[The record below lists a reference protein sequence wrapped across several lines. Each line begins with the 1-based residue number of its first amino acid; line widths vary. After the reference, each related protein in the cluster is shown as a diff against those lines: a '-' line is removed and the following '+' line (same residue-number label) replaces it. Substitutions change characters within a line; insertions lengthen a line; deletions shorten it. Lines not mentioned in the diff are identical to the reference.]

1 MVLLELTMKELRG
14 DGCPWAAAG
23 ASLLP
28 LLHLLQS
35 FYQSLPSLA
44 SRVLAYSSVSRESKC
59 CK

>member
-35 FYQSLPSLA
+35 FHQSLPSLA
-44 SRVLAYSSVSRESKC
+44 SRVLAYS
-59 CK
+59 